1 MFRNQTGHAPLT
13 EDPSVAR
20 TPNYGFEKR
29 RKEQER
35 KAKKEAKAK
44 RRAEEREQEGGAPA
58 DPEAESAAPPSEE

>member
-1 MFRNQTGHAPLT
+1 M
-13 EDPSVAR
+13 AR

-44 RRAEEREQEGGAPA
+44 RRAEELEAEQAGGAA
-58 DPEAESAAPPSEE
+58 GEAAVQVDTPPSED